1 MSRRRIAVPL
11 VIAAALGVA
20 AVAIRAHDAA
30 ARRPSAARVSIRL
43 DPNALDMRDLPVPV
57 PLPRRHVFHGPDLRT
72 PVPVLMYHAI
82 GNPPAGAPYPE
93 LFVSAAGFRAQ
104 VAALAAA
111 GYHAIT
117 LGRLWAAWHGRA
129 PLPRKP
135 IVLTFDDGYRGDYY
149 HAMPALHRRGWPGVL
164 NLLVANLHRRGW
176 GVKTWMVRRMVAAGW
191 EVDSHTLTHPDLTT
205 VSAAQLWREVDRS
218 RHVLQ
223 RLFHVP
229 VDFFCYPAGAFDPQV
244 EAAVRRAGYLAAT
257 SELPG
262 PAEPAQGDA
271 LHRIRV
277 NGGETPAQLL
287 QSLTTP

>member
-1 MSRRRIAVPL
+1 MSGRRIAVSL
-11 VIAAALGVA
+11 IVVALLAGAGA
-20 AVAIRAHDAA
+20 AVYARAATAHRHVAH
-30 ARRPSAARVSIRL
+30 RVPVDR
-43 DPNALDMRDLPVPV
+43 NALAMRDVPVPV
-57 PLPRRHVFHGPDLRT
+57 PIPHHAFYGPHLRT

-82 GNPPAGAPYPE
+82 GRPPVGAPYPE

-104 VAALAAA
+104 MAALARA
-111 GYHAIT
+111 GYHPIT
-117 LGRLWAAWHGRA
+117 LGHAWAAWHGRA
-129 PLPRKP
+129 PLPPRP
-135 IVLTFDDGYRGDYY
+135 VVLTFDDGYRGDYY
-149 HAMPALHRRGWPGVL
+149 HAMPVLHRRGWPGVL

-176 GVKTWMVRRMVAAGW
+176 GLKTRMVRRMVAAGW

-205 VSAAQLWREVDRS
+205 VSSTRLRREVHRS
-218 RHVLQ
+218 RVVLQ

-262 PAEPAQGDA
+262 PALPTQGEA

-277 NGGETPAQLL
+277 NGSETPAELL
-287 QSLTTP
+287 RSLTSP